1 MALFGKRRGQAE
13 ADQADGTPRTLLDET
28 SPYGSRR
35 VLVATN
41 GTETWAQLFD
51 GSGQQVTALWLA
63 AHRGPAPDVQLSVP
77 PEATRSPNGRPQLT
91 RVEAVWFE
99 EGDGV
104 ALFDSEGMLA
114 VLPGWA
120 GPDTLPGYAREA
132 VSPSPSA
139 APLQGAVEQFGPRAE
154 RARAYWDWRNR
165 PTSWQEYQAEV
176 QNHLASRLGPPQGV
190 WPLGNG
196 MPPVLAQ
203 RHGTGAEH
211 IAVTVGMSGQ
221 RMPTVEQH
229 MDDPGPQSRIELAV
243 AGLGGNNAD
252 LLLLN
257 WLARYPWRATSWLG
271 SRHFV
276 RWPGDGFPLGAPFA
290 GVLLVDEPSLLA
302 GPPAPDLS
310 GHQVFGDRLRF
321 LWLVP
326 ITEDEM
332 ATARTE
338 GVDALL
344 ARLRAAGRSW
354 VAGDAGR
361 DPEPAAAPSEAAEAS
376 YETDGTD
383 DETGGEPAMRAA
395 DDEPG
400 DAEAADEPAAD
411 DGATDQPATD
421 AEPRTPTAS
430 DPVEAE
436 HDAED

>member
-13 ADQADGTPRTLLDET
+13 ADQAEGPRTLLDET

-63 AHRGPAPDVQLSVP
+63 AHRGPAPDVPLSVP
-77 PEATRSPNGRPQLT
+77 PEATRSPGGRPQLG

-165 PTSWQEYQAEV
+165 PTSWQEYQAEL
-176 QNHLASRLGPPQGV
+176 QNHVASRLGPPQGV

-196 MPPVLAQ
+196 VPPVLAQ

-211 IAVTVGMSGQ
+211 IALTIGMSGQ

-229 MDDPGPQSRIELAV
+229 TGDPGPQSRIELAV
-243 AGLGGNNAD
+243 AGLGENNAD

-257 WLARYPWRATSWLG
+257 WLARYPWRAASWLG

-310 GHQVFGDRLRF
+310 GHDVFGDRVRF

-332 ATARTE
+332 GTARTE
-338 GVDALL
+338 GADALL

-354 VAGDAGR
+354 VAGEAGK
-361 DPEPAAAPSEAAEAS
+361 EPAAANAAHDAEEADEAAETDENVGAAEDAS
-376 YETDGTD
+376 RGTD
-383 DETGGEPAMRAA
+383 TGE
-395 DDEPG
+395 DDEPST
-400 DAEAADEPAAD
+400 AEASAASTAEAEPDDAAD
-411 DGATDQPATD
+411 ATAGWPDRPDATD
-421 AEPRTPTAS
+421 PR
-430 DPVEAE
+430 D
-436 HDAED
+436 

>member
-1 MALFGKRRGQAE
+1 MALFGKRRQAE

-41 GTETWAQLFD
+41 GIETWAQLFD

-77 PEATRSPNGRPQLT
+77 PEATRSPNGRPQLS
-91 RVEAVWFE
+91 RVEAIWFE

-104 ALFDSEGMLA
+104 ALFDGDGMLA

-139 APLQGAVEQFGPRAE
+139 APLQGAFEQFAPRAE

-165 PTSWQEYQAEV
+165 PTSWQEFQAELQHHV
-176 QNHLASRLGPPQGV
+176 ASRLGPPQGV

-196 MPPVLAQ
+196 MPPVVAE
-203 RHGTGAEH
+203 RHGSGAEH
-211 IAVTVGMSGQ
+211 IALTVGMSGQ

-276 RWPGDGFPLGAPFA
+276 RWPGDGFPVGAPFA
-290 GVLLVDEPSLLA
+290 GALLVDEPSLLA

-310 GHQVFGDRLRF
+310 GYHVFGDAVRF

-326 ITEDEM
+326 ITEEEM
-332 ATARTE
+332 
-338 GVDALL
+338 
-344 ARLRAAGRSW
+344 
-354 VAGDAGR
+354 
-361 DPEPAAAPSEAAEAS
+361 
-376 YETDGTD
+376 
-383 DETGGEPAMRAA
+383 
-395 DDEPG
+395 
-400 DAEAADEPAAD
+400 
-411 DGATDQPATD
+411 
-421 AEPRTPTAS
+421 
-430 DPVEAE
+430 
-436 HDAED
+436 